1 MIPLIGGR
9 WSAGAIHREHCG
21 TELTDR
27 AVRGFGGVSNERRGS
42 HAGPQTQAENIIK
55 DEPTKINN
63 EPAKSN
69 DKQEDPPKA
78 KISEDDFDQ
87 LIKSKLDPAKPK
99 QNAEPGRVLNK
110 DPFLEDSLFASDL
123 KLAKA
128 RPQPAKAHHDDD
140 DDFDFLG

>member
-1 MIPLIGGR
+1 MT
-9 WSAGAIHREHCG
+9 SQ
-21 TELTDR
+21 
-27 AVRGFGGVSNERRGS
+27 VKRGEPS
-42 HAGPQTQAENIIK
+42 PQTQAENIIK
-55 DEPTKINN
+55 YEPTKINN

-69 DKQEDPPKA
+69 DKQEDLPKA